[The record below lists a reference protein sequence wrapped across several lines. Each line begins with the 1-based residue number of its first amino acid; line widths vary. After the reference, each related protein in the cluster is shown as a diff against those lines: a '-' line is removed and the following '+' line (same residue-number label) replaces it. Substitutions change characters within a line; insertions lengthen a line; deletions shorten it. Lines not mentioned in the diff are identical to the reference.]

1 MVYAKIKL
9 KLKTAP
15 APFNLITVNAPERLI
30 FPVQKILFKCY
41 KTVQINKPFKI
52 GNAYQKYLLHL
63 KNACLKTEFF
73 RQKMSAGNQKVS
85 GAISVMVPLRDL
97 Y

>member
-41 KTVQINKPFKI
+41 KTVQVNKPFKI
-52 GNAYQKYLLHL
+52 GNAYYFQSFSLCKQIPVI
-63 KNACLKTEFF
+63 
-73 RQKMSAGNQKVS
+73 RQV
-85 GAISVMVPLRDL
+85 
-97 Y
+97 